1 MAVMASATV
10 APEDQTDEVY
20 RVLST
25 AFDGAFYRAVN
36 PDLGQGGFD
45 PIRHYAAT
53 GWREGRDPAPWFSTR
68 AYVEAYP
75 EVAKGG
81 WNPLHHYLVQGRY
94 EGRDVVRSI
103 LADDYLMRRAHR
115 GEEPAWSFEALTGA
129 WEAADA
135 VAEETAVRY
144 RERALAE
151 KEFDAAFYL
160 AANLDVAKTGIDPLD
175 HFLAGGWREGRD
187 PNATFS
193 VKDYLESY
201 PDIAEADLN
210 PFVHFLSAGRAEGR
224 TGRTELGFRY
234 EIIKRLVPL
243 EARVAAV
250 ARAEAKVK
258 LGTAA
263 ALAKA
268 LARARTG
275 LSDLHLTFSHD
286 DYTANT
292 GGVQLCLQREGARI
306 AALGRDHLHLYPAKP
321 WPVVRVRGEAGRLG
335 VLLNG
340 KALGVFAPKT
350 IVGALVKAAG
360 AVKAGKRS
368 FAIHSLLGHAAGETA
383 DIAAAVGLKAGY
395 FWLHDFASL
404 CAGFH
409 LLRNDVE
416 DCSAP
421 PPESQACGL
430 CVYGP
435 WRARHVAEHERL
447 FERLSL
453 TVVSPSQPTLDLWKA
468 NAAFPTAGEVVL
480 PHARLVG
487 RGAAPKTPDDRPL
500 RIAYAGMPAAHK
512 GWEIFRDL
520 ASKHADDPRY
530 HFMHLGG
537 RAPIGSPIEFH
548 KVTVTDDKPRA
559 MQAAIEKHE
568 ADVVLIWPLCRET
581 FSFVAYEAVAA
592 GAAII
597 AGSDS
602 GNVAAFVEAGGHGL
616 VLTGEA
622 ALDQA
627 FVTGEV
633 ADLARNVR
641 KPALYDLAF
650 SALSIDLMEGVSQE
664 TGA

>member
-1 MAVMASATV
+1 MAVMA
-10 APEDQTDEVY
+10 
-20 RVLST
+20 LST
-25 AFDGAFYRAVN
+25 ARARIAPDEVHRVISTALDGGFYRAVN
-36 PDLGQGGFD
+36 PDLAESGLD
-45 PIRHYAAT
+45 PIRHYVLS

-75 EVAKGG
+75 EVVKAG
-81 WNPLHHYLVQGRY
+81 WNPFCHYLLVGRR
-94 EGRDVVRSI
+94 EGREIVRSV
-103 LADDYLMRRAHR
+103 LADDYLLRRARR
-115 GEEPAWSFEALTGA
+115 GEEPAWSFETLAGGTQ
-129 WEAADA
+129 AADA
-135 VAEETAVRY
+135 VAEEAAIRH
-144 RERALAE
+144 RERVLAG
-151 KEFDAAFYL
+151 KEFDAAYYL
-160 AANLDVAKTGIDPLD
+160 SVNIDVAKSGVDPLD
-175 HFLAGGWREGRD
+175 HFLSGGWREARD

-201 PDIAEADLN
+201 PDIAEADVN

-243 EARVAAV
+243 EAKVGAV
-250 ARAEAKVK
+250 TRASARVK

-268 LARARTG
+268 LAGSRTK
-275 LSDLHLTFSHD
+275 LRDLHVTFSHD

-292 GGVQLCLQREGARI
+292 GGVQLCLQREGARV
-306 AALGRDHLHLYPAKP
+306 ATLGRDHLHLYPAKP
-321 WPVVRVRGEAGRLG
+321 WPVVRVRGEAGHLG

-340 KALGVFAPKT
+340 KAMGVFTPKVV
-350 IVGALVKAAG
+350 IGVLGKACG
-360 AVKAGKRS
+360 AVKAGRHS

-383 DIAAAVGLKAGY
+383 DILAAAGLKAGF

-421 PPESQACGL
+421 PPESAACGI

-453 TVVSPSQPTLDLWKA
+453 TVVSPSRPTLDLWKA
-468 NAAFPTAGEVVL
+468 TAAYPTAGEVVL
-480 PHARLVG
+480 PHARLVE
-487 RGAAPKTPDDRPL
+487 RGLAPKTPADRPL

-520 ASKHADDPRY
+520 AAKYAEDPRY
-530 HFMHLGG
+530 HFLHLGG
-537 RAPIGSPIEFH
+537 RPQPGLALEFH
-548 KVTVTDDKPRA
+548 KVTVTDAKPRA
-559 MQAAIEKHE
+559 MQEAIEKHQ
-568 ADVVLIWPLCRET
+568 ADAVLIWPLCRET
-581 FSFVAYEAVAA
+581 FSFIAYEAVAA

-597 AGSDS
+597 AGPDS
-602 GNVAAFVEAGGHGL
+602 GNVAAFVEAGGHGF
-616 VLTGEA
+616 VLAGED
-622 ALDQA
+622 ALALA
-627 FVTGEV
+627 FETGEV
-633 ADLARNVR
+633 AALARGAR

-650 SALSIDLMEGVSQE
+650 SALTVDLLEGP
-664 TGA
+664 A